1 MSKFDL
7 LGQDTICAPA
17 TAPAPAALAIIRVSG
32 PNADAV
38 LGRVFRR
45 RKGDGLPRPLVAT
58 LGDVVDDRGALIDE
72 ALCHRF
78 EHGRSYTGDKSFELS
93 IHGGPTR
100 VSSTVRALVAAG
112 CRLAEPGEFTLRAV
126 LNGRMDLTAAEAV
139 HDVVSAKSDAAARA
153 SLRAL
158 HGGIRQATTPVRT
171 AIVDALAELEARMD
185 YPDEDLGDAS
195 RAEIAESLAKAA
207 EALNTLL
214 DTADRGRKLTEG
226 ARVVLY
232 GPPNAGKSTLL
243 NALVGQERALVHN
256 VPGTTRDVLEAES
269 TFGGVPC
276 VLVDVAGIREVGAG
290 EVEALGIAR
299 AKGELDRADVVVR
312 LHPLGDPTART
323 PLPDHLDAHVI
334 EVASKSDLAEAPHGV
349 DDVLSISA
357 ASGAGMEAL
366 KEALERALGSDGTVD
381 DGALLTR
388 ARQVEEVAE
397 AKAALDAAKEAL
409 LSGAPDEI
417 VASELRRA
425 GRALDRLLG
434 QVLEGE
440 LGEDVLDAVF
450 SRFCIGK

>member
-17 TAPAPAALAIIRVSG
+17 TAPSPAALAIIRVSG
-32 PNADAV
+32 PDADAV
-38 LGRVFRR
+38 LARVFRR
-45 RKGDGLPRPLVAT
+45 RKGDGLPRLLMAT
-58 LGDVVDDRGALIDE
+58 LGDVVDAEGALIDE

-78 EHGRSYTGDKSFELS
+78 ERGRSYTGDKSFELS

-100 VSSTVRALVAAG
+100 VSSTMRALVAAG

-139 HDVVSAKSDAAARA
+139 HDVVSAKSDAAARV

-158 HGGIRQATTPVRT
+158 HGGIQKATTPVRE

-195 RAEIAESLAKAA
+195 RADIAQSLAQASG
-207 EALNTLL
+207 ALETLL

-232 GPPNAGKSTLL
+232 GRPNAGKSTLL

-256 VPGTTRDVLEAES
+256 APGTTRDVLEAES

-299 AKGELDRADVVVR
+299 AKAELDRADVVVR
-312 LHPLGDPTART
+312 LHPVNDASERT
-323 PLPDHLDAHVI
+323 PLPAHLDAQVI
-334 EVASKSDLAEAPHGV
+334 EVDSKCDLAPETNIGTDHLA
-349 DDVLSISA
+349 LSAS
-357 ASGAGMEAL
+357 SGAGMEAL
-366 KEALERALGSDGTVD
+366 HEALVRALGIDGPID

-397 AKAALDAAKEAL
+397 AKSALDDAKSAL
-409 LSGAPDEI
+409 EISAPDEI

-434 QVLEGE
+434 QMLEGE